1 MRVPSDYATA
11 PAQMGGEF
19 EKLPVGGHVCKI
31 LNAKVEQ
38 SRNGLDMLVLAIE
51 IVDGNALD
59 GFYKRAYERAKQYRP
74 DAKYPGVYRSTVT
87 KQDGTTNPMF
97 KGLMTA
103 IEKSNSGYTWNWNE
117 TTLTGKFVGFN
128 FGEEEFLTQQ
138 GEVRTNVKPRF
149 PATVEDVRKGDMVAP
164 ALKKLGNTETRI
176 GGNQFQMVSPTEDD
190 ELPFD

>member
-1 MRVPSDYATA
+1 MRQPSDYATA

-38 SRNGLDMLVLAIE
+38 SRSGLDMLVLAIE
-51 IVDGNALD
+51 IADGTPLD
-59 GFYKRAYERAKQYRP
+59 GYYKRAYERAKAYRV
-74 DAKYPGVYRSTVT
+74 DAKFPGVYRSTVT

-103 IEKSNSGYTWNWNE
+103 IEKSNPGYTWNWNE
-117 TTLTGKFVGFN
+117 ATLAGKFVGFN

-149 PATVEDVRKGDMVAP
+149 PASVEDVRKGDMIPP
-164 ALKKLGNTETRI
+164 AIKKLAGTERHA
-176 GGNQFQMVSPTEDD
+176 GVEFVPAPTDD
-190 ELPFD
+190 DLPFD